1 MITDASDNA
10 EKLEQMRL
18 TVDEKMHN
26 TLEQRLGASFKV
38 VSEQLEQVFRGV
50 GEMQSTARGSFQLCN
65 FRTISCPSVLE
76 LPAPSPARSGLSFV
90 SRLTTHVVT
99 HSPTVICRLTGSKNF
114 RMHE

>member
-76 LPAPSPARSGLSFV
+76 LPAPSPARVF
-90 SRLTTHVVT
+90 TN
-99 HSPTVICRLTGSKNF
+99 GSAKF
-114 RMHE
+114 DLGKLAKRP